1 MLNDESVRG
10 ESWETR
16 YSLGLREGYHYLSVT
31 ANTSDVCADLKKK
44 VRVDHDRN
52 RRPPLPF
59 SLRHI
64 KSDSFGTVDSVIE
77 VWACIIVGA
86 ICRIWGS
93 GDVHFP
99 IYYAQAADSRM
110 TDYYPAFKLF
120 PF

>member
-1 MLNDESVRG
+1 MLNDKAVRG

-16 YSLGLREGYHYLSVT
+16 YLMGLREGYHYLSVT
-31 ANTSDVCADLKKK
+31 ANTSDVCADLRRK

-77 VWACIIVGA
+77 MWVMRMHVG
-86 ICRIWGS
+86 W
-93 GDVHFP
+93 
-99 IYYAQAADSRM
+99 YYCGRH
-110 TDYYPAFKLF
+110 LF
-120 PF
+120 PRDFRRYS